1 LSRFFIIC
9 GTSKVSV
16 LRPRHLFLFLLVS
29 PSWCWLGKPEP
40 MGVSQPAPI
49 CVSVVVLV
57 QIICFSNI
65 LELVVVEMWTIEKY
79 NQLLPSNIIHIY
91 CKTKNK
97 QQDQLFSQAPLLG
110 KAFSL
115 PVCNISFVPVEIT
128 GTKDLSLVLVG
139 NTNRVKRW

>member
-1 LSRFFIIC
+1 
-9 GTSKVSV
+9 
-16 LRPRHLFLFLLVS
+16 
-29 PSWCWLGKPEP
+29 

-65 LELVVVEMWTIEKY
+65 LELVVAEMWTIEKY

-115 PVCNISFVPVEIT
+115 PVCNISFVPVEIS

-139 NTNRVKRW
+139 NTNRDKRW